1 MRFSFVYSGAVA
13 VALSSC
19 VTTPPISPIEFNVP
33 ASATQ
38 ARSALVSNFSSLGY
52 RIISDTDHSLT
63 VERQQTFGESALI
76 NRRIQYQVVVSGDG
90 PTKIQ
95 PRVIMYLG
103 RDPNVV
109 SKDVTGQKEMA
120 DQLKIDIAPAIRQL
134 GGR

>member
-1 MRFSFVYSGAVA
+1 MRFSFVYSGAIA

-19 VTTPPISPIEFNVP
+19 VTSPPINPIEYNVP

-76 NRRIQYQVVVSGDG
+76 NRRIQYQVVVSGNG

-109 SKDVTGQKEMA
+109 SKDVTGQKEMV
-120 DQLKIDIAPAIRQL
+120 DQLKKDITPAIQQL

>member
-1 MRFSFVYSGAVA
+1 MRFSFVYSGAIA

-38 ARSALVSNFSSLGY
+38 VRSALVSNFSSLGY